1 MKNLITIALFLISS
15 VAFSQQ
21 PPLASR
27 QPDNLPSRRPGM
39 LPSRAYQMRP
49 QVIERKD
56 GKVTIVVTE
65 QQFRMMQQRKPMHHR
80 PAPPTCKKC
89 SNKHKHH

>member
-1 MKNLITIALFLISS
+1 MKKLFTIALVLFSS
-15 VAFSQQ
+15 VVFSQQ
-21 PPLASR
+21 LPSR
-27 QPDNLPSRRPGM
+27 QPDHLASRNPKM

-65 QQFRMMQQRKPMHHR
+65 QQFRMMQQRRPVHHR